1 MAVRARFDW
10 DAGNVTKCVKHG
22 VTTDEIE
29 ALFVSGAVG
38 LPDLLH
44 SESEDRFIATG
55 RNNEGRPVLV
65 IFTLRHVEGGQLIRP
80 ISARY
85 MHAKEVKRYEQT
97 RQADPRPKDDD

>member
-10 DAGNVTKCVKHG
+10 DAGNVVKCLKHG
-22 VTTDEIE
+22 VTIEEIE
-29 ALFVSGAVG
+29 ALFEAGAVG

-55 RNNEGRPVLV
+55 RNDGGRPVLV
-65 IFTLRHVEGGQLIRP
+65 VFTLREVAGEQLIRP

-85 MHAKEVKRYEQT
+85 MHKKEVKRYEQT
-97 RQADPRPKDDD
+97 RQTDPRPKDDH